1 MCATTRRSHVT
12 YHQVIVAMLGKEQ
25 RYIQHNV
32 VCAGANVPRTILI
45 VGIFAWVAWR
55 SDHTVYIGIE
65 SVRSTARYQ
74 IKQFASLFIFK
85 SAMEKRN
92 IKLLQLDKQSY
103 FKIVGHP

>member
-1 MCATTRRSHVT
+1 MCATTRRSHGRT

-45 VGIFAWVAWR
+45 VGIFAWVSWR

-74 IKQFASLFIFK
+74 IKGA
-85 SAMEKRN
+85 A
-92 IKLLQLDKQSY
+92 
-103 FKIVGHP
+103 